1 MKLSKWRAN
10 IWQILAF
17 GLAIIPAGL
26 TGILI
31 LKYSVNV
38 PNWDEWFMAEMFEK
52 IYAGSLTFQDL
63 ISQHNESRK
72 LFPRILFIG
81 LAYLTGW
88 DVRYQMLVSFILACF
103 ISFSLYRLSRLTVG
117 GSSTKLILLAFLA
130 NLLIFSPSQQEN
142 WLWGIQVVV
151 FVPITCIVACILV
164 AYSNLSLRNQVLI
177 GIILSTVATFS
188 YANGLLCWAIVFP
201 VFALAKFQNWKD
213 LMREKW
219 LIGAGLVGFVS
230 NVVVYF
236 YNYKKPPAT
245 PSFAEGVL
253 HPVKALNYFLAFL
266 GAPLAGGSLTIAT
279 IVGVILVGSLIICCV
294 YIGKFREQKNLI
306 NRTLGWLAIAGYTI
320 ISAAITASGRVGF
333 GVEQSLSSRYA
344 TFAVYLAIPLIYLI
358 TIVLEDAAAR
368 GLLTRHNLTLNRVL
382 SSVLTLFILL
392 HGIAIDY
399 GIDQM
404 GESQVGRNRG
414 KTCLTFVNVVNTD
427 HCLIWLWNDPNDKQ
441 AQAYLLNIMKARGNI
456 LNRMGFLKPKLATS
470 NKIEEIK
477 GQKVAGLDY
486 GSLNSMEPVGKD
498 KYAVRGWAI
507 LPEKVKPADG
517 VILTYENQHGES
529 IIFAIAAVELK
540 RRDIAKVLGN
550 KAYSKSGWE
559 KVILANQIPPKAG
572 TIKAWAL
579 DADTGKAFKLKGNF
593 TLISVSR
600 DNQQPF
606 PVLVET
612 ASLSF
617 LGAIGC
623 RSPVAESIARG

>member
-164 AYSNLSLRNQVLI
+164 AYSNLSLRTQVLI

-188 YANGLLCWAIVFP
+188 YANGLLCWVIVFP

-219 LIGAGLVGFVS
+219 LIGAWLVGFVS

-279 IVGVILVGSLIICCV
+279 IVGVILVGSLISCCV

-358 TIVLEDAAAR
+358 TIVWEDAAAR
-368 GLLTRHNLTLNRVL
+368 GLLTRHNLMLNRVM

-404 GESQVGRNRG
+404 GEIQAGRSRG
-414 KTCLTFVNVVNTD
+414 KTCLTFANVVNTD
-427 HCLIWLWNDPNDKQ
+427 HCLIWLWNDNDEQGRAK
-441 AQAYLLNIMKARGNI
+441 LLNIIKTRGNI
-456 LNRMGFLKPKLATS
+456 LNRMGFLQPKLATS

-477 GQKVAGLDY
+477 GQTVAGLVY
-486 GSLNSMEPVGKD
+486 GSLNSMEPLGKD
-498 KYAVRGWAI
+498 QYLVRGWAI

-517 VILTYENQHGES
+517 VILTYDNQHGES
-529 IIFAIAAVELK
+529 IIFAIAAVELR

-572 TIKAWAL
+572 KIKAWAF
-579 DADTGKAFKLKGNF
+579 DADTGKAFKLKGKF

-600 DNQQPF
+600 DNQQPS

>member
-17 GLAIIPAGL
+17 GLAIIPACL

-38 PNWDEWFMAEMFEK
+38 PYWDEWPLAEMFKK

-130 NLLIFSPSQQEN
+130 NLLIFSPSQQDN

-164 AYSNLSLRNQVLI
+164 AYSNLSLRTQVLI

-201 VFALAKFQNWKD
+201 VFALAKPQAWKD
-213 LMREKW
+213 LIKDKW
-219 LIGAGLVGFVS
+219 LIVAGGVGFIS

-236 YNYKKPPAT
+236 YNYKKPPYH

-279 IVGVILVGSLIICCV
+279 IVGVILVGSLIFSCL
-294 YIGKFREQKNLI
+294 YILKFREQKNLI
-306 NRTLGWLAIAGYTI
+306 NRTLGWLMIAGYTI
-320 ISAAITASGRVGF
+320 ISATITTSGRVGF

-344 TFAVYLAIPLIYLI
+344 TFAVYLAIPVIYLI
-358 TIVLEDAAAR
+358 TIILEDATAR
-368 GLLTRHNLTLNRVL
+368 GFLTRHNLTLNRVL
-382 SSVLTLFILL
+382 SSALTIFILL

-399 GIDQM
+399 GIDLM
-404 GESQVGRNRG
+404 RESQLTRYKG
-414 KTCLTFVNVVNTD
+414 KA
-427 HCLIWLWNDPNDKQ
+427 CLILIDVVKDDDCLKRLWADPNDTKT
-441 AQAYLLNIMKARGNI
+441 KANI
-456 LNRMGFLKPKLATS
+456 LNRMGFLQPKLATS
-470 NKIEEIK
+470 NKIKEIK

-486 GSLNSMEPVGKD
+486 GWLDSMEPVGKD
-498 KYAVRGWAI
+498 KYVVRGWAI

-529 IIFAIAAVELK
+529 IIFAITLVEVK
-540 RRDIAKVLGN
+540 RKDIAKVLGN
-550 KAYSKSGWE
+550 EAYSKSGWE
-559 KVILANQIPPKAG
+559 KVILANEIPPKAG

-593 TLISVSR
+593 TLI
-600 DNQQPF
+600 Q
-606 PVLVET
+606 
-612 ASLSF
+612 
-617 LGAIGC
+617 
-623 RSPVAESIARG
+623 

>member
-38 PNWDEWFMAEMFEK
+38 PHWDEWFMAEMFEK

-117 GSSTKLILLAFLA
+117 GSPTKLILLAFLA

-164 AYSNLSLRNQVLI
+164 AYSNLSFRNQVLI

-219 LIGAGLVGFVS
+219 LIGAVLVGFVS

-253 HPVKALNYFLAFL
+253 HPLKAVNYFLAFL
-266 GAPLAGGSLTIAT
+266 GAPLAGGNLTIAT

-333 GVEQSLSSRYA
+333 GVKQSLSSRYA

-358 TIVLEDAAAR
+358 TIVWEDAAAR
-368 GLLTRHNLTLNRVL
+368 GLLTRHNLMLNRVM

-404 GESQVGRNRG
+404 GEIQAGRSRG

-427 HCLIWLWNDPNDKQ
+427 HCLIWLWNDNDEQGRAK
-441 AQAYLLNIMKARGNI
+441 LLNIIKTRGNI
-456 LNRMGFLKPKLATS
+456 LNRMGFLQPKLATS

-477 GQKVAGLDY
+477 GQTVAGLVY
-486 GSLNSMEPVGKD
+486 GSLNSMEPLGKD
-498 KYAVRGWAI
+498 QYLVRGWAI

-517 VILTYENQHGES
+517 VILTYENQQGES

-559 KVILANQIPPKAG
+559 KVILANQLPPKAG
-572 TIKAWAL
+572 KIKAWAF
-579 DADTGKAFKLKGNF
+579 DADTGKAFRLKGKF

-623 RSPVAESIARG
+623 RSPVPESIARG

>member
-164 AYSNLSLRNQVLI
+164 AYSNLSLRTQVLI

-358 TIVLEDAAAR
+358 TIVWEDAAAR

-404 GESQVGRNRG
+404 GEIQAGRSRG

-427 HCLIWLWNDPNDKQ
+427 HCLIWLWNDNDKK
-441 AQAYLLNIMKARGNI
+441 AQTYLLNTIKRRGNI
-456 LNRMGFLKPKLATS
+456 LNRMGFLQPKLATS
-470 NKIEEIK
+470 NKIEEIE

-486 GSLNSMEPVGKD
+486 GSFNSMEPMGKD
-498 KYAVRGWAI
+498 QYLVRGWAI

-517 VILTYENQHGES
+517 VILTYDNQQGES
-529 IIFAIAAVELK
+529 IIFAIAAVEIR

-572 TIKAWAL
+572 KIKAWAF
-579 DADTGKAFKLKGNF
+579 DADTGKAFKLKGKF

-600 DNQQPF
+600 DNQQPS